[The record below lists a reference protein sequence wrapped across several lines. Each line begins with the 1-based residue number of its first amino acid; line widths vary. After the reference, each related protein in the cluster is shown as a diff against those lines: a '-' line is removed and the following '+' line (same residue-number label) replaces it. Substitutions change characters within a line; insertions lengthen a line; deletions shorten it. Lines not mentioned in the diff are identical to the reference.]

1 MITIDNASFGYEG
14 EKEALRNVSLHIKK
28 GECVLICGES
38 GCGKTTVLKLM
49 NGLIPHFT
57 NGKIQEGT
65 VVADGLNVAERP
77 LYELA
82 EHVGSVF
89 QNPKS
94 QFFNTDT
101 DSEIVFG
108 LENQGMAPEKMKK
121 RMDKT
126 VERLEL
132 EPLLHRN
139 IFALSGGE
147 KQTIAFASVYAMEPP
162 IYVLDEPT
170 ANLDEEAIM
179 RLQRQL
185 MTLREEG
192 STIVIAEHRLFF
204 LKDLIDRAVY
214 LRNGKISRIMSRDE
228 LKELTA
234 EERQKMGLRGLVQ
247 PQLHLVYAQ
256 QEDSGRGLRVEKLT
270 FGYEKKKLVVENL
283 TFTALPGEVLA
294 VTGHNGAGKSTL
306 IRCICGL
313 LKEEAGCIRLD
324 GKPLKSKERQKQC
337 YLVMQDVN
345 HQLFGD
351 SVAEECEQ
359 AVSVQSWDSRCS
371 EPGQKGRNEQGT
383 ESQRWRSEN
392 VLETQGEKSEN
403 GPEEQGGK
411 SEKGLETQ
419 GGKSETELELLE
431 VDEVLEM
438 FGLLPLKE
446 RHPMALS
453 GGQKQRLAVVTAL
466 LSGRKVLIFDE
477 PTSGLDYRQMKNVCR
492 VMRMLAERG
501 CIVIVV
507 THDKEFMEEAC
518 DRELRLV

>member
-1 MITIDNASFGYEG
+1 MITIDNASFGYVG

-132 EPLLHRN
+132 ESLLHRN

-204 LKDLIDRAVY
+204 LTDLIDRAVY

-234 EERQKMGLRGLVQ
+234 EERQEMGLRGLVQ
-247 PQLHLVYAQ
+247 PQLHLAYAQ

-270 FGYEKKKLVVENL
+270 FGYEKKKPVVENL
-283 TFTALPGEVLA
+283 SFTALPGEVLA

-324 GKPLKSKERQKQC
+324 GKPLKPKERQKQC

-359 AVSVQSWDSRCS
+359 AVSVQSWGSRRS
-371 EPGQKGRNEQGT
+371 ELGQKGRNEQGT
-383 ESQRWRSEN
+383 SQRGRSEN
-392 VLETQGEKSEN
+392 ELETQGEKSE
-403 GPEEQGGK
+403 
-411 SEKGLETQ
+411 KGLEKQ

-492 VMRMLAERG
+492 IMRMLAERG